1 MIAFKNKYIIFL
13 SLFIGL
19 FLSGCKD
26 KWDDHNKI
34 QDPIVATNLLTQI
47 KLNPDLTKFADLL
60 NKTGYDLVVASSKT
74 FTIWAPTN
82 TAITAM
88 DQSVLADTA
97 KLKQFVGNCI
107 SNQSYLTSAPNPSLI
122 IRTLNGKNI
131 IFTKTTFEEANIVV
145 ANRFVGNG
153 VLHTI
158 DKAIIPKLNAWDYL
172 TSTATSMQK
181 TFLTSLSYS
190 YVDTTLA
197 TVTSID
203 PKSGLPILK
212 PGTGVVNVNYFL
224 QRAASINNEDK
235 KFTFVILTDAA
246 YAAEKT
252 KISKYFVV
260 NNPLNTAAR
269 NLYMS
274 DSLTNWNVVKDL
286 AFVGDYS
293 ANLPDTLTSI
303 DSTRVHLDKSAIVET
318 HKVSNGV
325 VYVMSRVDYKM
336 SNKIKPIIIQAEN
349 FTSSPSIPTSYWGG
363 PFVNWASTYGSYGT
377 RTNLT
382 RRNPFTNVDFT
393 EVYIYNTAKA
403 SYWFHYLPTLY
414 SAAYNV
420 YWVAV
425 RDFNTTAVAPAVP
438 VMFTQAVTFGSL
450 TILPTLPYKQ
460 VDILNYNEA
469 LVGTY
474 TDPAWGKM
482 DTFLIGS
489 TSTTNGANSIVCD
502 YIKLVPV
509 TN

>member
-34 QDPIVATNLLTQI
+34 QDPIIAVNLLTQI

-82 TAITAM
+82 AAITAM
-88 DQSVLADTA
+88 DQTILADTA
-97 KLKQFVGNCI
+97 KLKLFVANHI
-107 SNQSYLTSAPNPSLI
+107 TNQSYLTSAPNPSLT

-131 IFTKTTFEEANIVV
+131 VFTKTTFEEANIVV

-172 TSTATSMQK
+172 TSSATSMQK

-203 PKSGLPILK
+203 PKTGLPILK

-224 QRAASINNEDK
+224 QRAATINNEDQK
-235 KFTFVILTDAA
+235 YTFVILTDAA
-246 YAAEKT
+246 YATEKS

-260 NNPLNTAAR
+260 NNPLNSSAR
-269 NLYMS
+269 NTFMS
-274 DSLTNWNVVKDL
+274 DSLTNWNIVKDL

-336 SNKIKPIIIQAEN
+336 ASKIKPIIIQAEN
-349 FTSSPSIPTSYWGG
+349 NVSSPTGAVPYWNSDMGSGATSS
-363 PFVNWASTYGSYGT
+363 FV
-377 RTNLT
+377 RTTIT
-382 RRNPFTNVDFT
+382 RRNPFTNVDFR
-393 EVYIYNTAKA
+393 EIYYYTSGKA
-403 SYWFHYLPTLY
+403 SYWIHYFPTLY

-438 VMFTQAVTFGSL
+438 LMFSQAVTFGTT
-450 TILPTLPYKQ
+450 TILATLPYKQ
-460 VDILNYNEA
+460 VDILNYNET

-474 TDPAWGKM
+474 TAPAWGKT
-482 DTFLIGS
+482 DAFLVGAAN
-489 TSTTNGANSIVCD
+489 TTTGANSIVCD